1 MVIHDGH
8 EGLQAAGLG
17 VIRHRNPL
25 AGFDLQKA
33 QVVQL
38 PQALVYH
45 RFADLHFI
53 GQLPLGGQAV
63 AGAQLTG

>member
-1 MVIHDGH
+1 M
-8 EGLQAAGLG
+8 
-17 VIRHRNPL
+17 
-25 AGFDLQKA
+25 
-33 QVVQL
+33 QL

-63 AGAQLTG
+63 AGAQLAGEDEALQLLNKKLP